1 MIGNAFRLR
10 GNFRIWKVVLL
21 FQISAIPA
29 LVEAQE
35 FKRHG
40 LKENTL
46 TAHQW
51 RLEPFVHVLKN
62 GASDWDYEDVDVK
75 GPFLIGGGLK
85 ITLKNNITRGIGFG
99 AGIDYATTGYL
110 RLNALLDLDFLLH
123 IKSPDGKLGES
134 LLNRLSFTSIL
145 GSKDGK
151 NVKELTLIL
160 AALFLSKGINAQRL
174 SSGISL
180 TTPLAGFVH
189 FEENYYNPINT
200 MSIYFVHG
208 PGQEDKRKTFF
219 SPLGLGG
226 KWYKTFGLGAGFQLK
241 LDYSRFNLRLGYQ
254 VLFNSAP
261 VRLNHF
267 E

>member
-1 MIGNAFRLR
+1 M
-10 GNFRIWKVVLL
+10 
-21 FQISAIPA
+21 
-29 LVEAQE
+29 
-35 FKRHG
+35 
-40 LKENTL
+40 
-46 TAHQW
+46 
-51 RLEPFVHVLKN
+51 
-62 GASDWDYEDVDVK
+62 K
-75 GPFLIGGGLK
+75 G
-85 ITLKNNITRGIGFG
+85 TLK
-99 AGIDYATTGYL
+99 
-110 RLNALLDLDFLLH
+110 
-123 IKSPDGKLGES
+123 
-134 LLNRLSFTSIL
+134 
-145 GSKDGK
+145 
-151 NVKELTLIL
+151 LTLIL

-208 PGQEDKRKTFF
+208 PGEEDKRKTFF

-254 VLFNSAP
+254 VLFNSAT

-267 E
+267 EYNGELDEYKALFNMLNFQHRIPLTFSVDLKNKENSPMLLLGIEWGRMFFMQEKIDWDDGYYDRYSIPFMYSKYYDRESFLTANAGYGKRFKNLEWNVMFKFRFDAGKENLSIRNHQIEGSVLWYLSYKSLKRDHFIFYEE

>member
-151 NVKELTLIL
+151 NVKEYYLGLNFIQVHIHRYSLHFGLNKGLFRKTHPPVFADQGIL
-160 AALFLSKGINAQRL
+160 F
-174 SSGISL
+174 GIS
-180 TTPLAGFVH
+180 
-189 FEENYYNPINT
+189 
-200 MSIYFVHG
+200 
-208 PGQEDKRKTFF
+208 
-219 SPLGLGG
+219 
-226 KWYKTFGLGAGFQLK
+226 
-241 LDYSRFNLRLGYQ
+241 YSFTK
-254 VLFNSAP
+254 
-261 VRLNHF
+261 
-267 E
+267 